1 MKKYYSTQRPIML
14 GGCPKRGL
22 VEFYNYDR
30 RQMEKEIGREV
41 WGYVLYNR
49 ELTEK

>member
-1 MKKYYSTQRPIML
+1 ML
-14 GGCPKRGL
+14 GSCPKRGL

-49 ELTEK
+49 ELTQEEIKDYELVKA